1 MLNQIVCVGRLV
13 NGVERTEGNGIERA
27 TLTLAV
33 QRPVKNEEGC
43 YDTDFID
50 CIVWNPI
57 ANNVAEYCKKGDLVC
72 VKGRIQT
79 EIIEDE
85 EGNKKKVTN
94 VIAEKITFLSSKSNN
109 EE

>member
-13 NGVERTEGNGIERA
+13 NDVERTEGNGIERA

-33 QRPVKNEEGC
+33 PRSYKNEDGIYE
-43 YDTDFID
+43 TDFVD

-57 ANNVAEYCKKGDLVC
+57 ATNVAEYCHKGDLVGI
-72 VKGRIQT
+72 KGRIQT

-85 EGNKKKVTN
+85 EGNKKKITN
-94 VIAEKITFLSSKSNN
+94 VIAEKVTFLSSKSNN